1 MPQDDFKP
9 KFGRTRD
16 AGGARLLKHTTRVFR
31 QAGRAGVRA
40 LRQKGYVS
48 PSALRRGMGT
58 GVRAA
63 AGLIAP
69 GSRRVI
75 VKARYTRIVGGDLG
89 AARAHIKY
97 IVRDGVTREGMA
109 GHLYDA
115 SHDEADGSPFLDR
128 SGQDPHQ
135 FRFIVSPED
144 SARLA
149 DLKPF
154 IRDLLSQMERDLE
167 TRLDWVAVDH
177 FNTGHPHTHIVIR
190 GRDDQGWDLVLA
202 RDYIAHGVR
211 ARAQGLITLELG
223 PETDLERT
231 QKLFNETGQERL
243 TRLDRALLARAKDG
257 ILVVTAAEEQDPVQQ
272 TLRIGRLKTLQRLGL
287 AQERQQGVW
296 QLDGKL
302 ESKLRRLGD
311 RADKFRTMQQVLKEL
326 GIDRGAAAMALF
338 ERGPRKVP
346 LIGKVIGVG
355 MVDEI
360 TDRTWVV
367 VDAVDGRVH
376 YADLGRIEPGDAP
389 HRGMLVALAGDSTL
403 REKPTSVPRLE
414 VLSEVQIGRLVNYDG
429 PTWLDEAIVGKFHVQ
444 QDTPGFAAELR
455 QALADRGRWLA
466 GQGLAAVSGLGEVAP
481 KPDMMRRLRQ
491 RETAHLAETLSRQ
504 LNAIHVPHE
513 PGSRISGV
521 YERAIATP
529 TGKLA
534 VIRSADTFT
543 LAPWKPALEPLRGRA
558 VLGLMGPSRVMWTL
572 DRGRTLPGRG

>member
-1 MPQDDFKP
+1 MAEDDFKP
-9 KFGRTRD
+9 KLGRTRD
-16 AGGARLLKHTTRVFR
+16 AGRGRLVKHTTRVFR
-31 QAGRAGVRA
+31 QAGNAGVRA
-40 LRQKGYVS
+40 LRQKGHVP
-48 PSALRRGMGT
+48 PSALKRGMGT

-89 AARAHIKY
+89 AARAHLKY
-97 IVRDGVTREGMA
+97 VMRDGATRDGLP

-115 SHDEADGSPFLDR
+115 THDEADGSAFLDR

-167 TRLDWVAVDH
+167 TKLDWVAVDH

-190 GRDDQGWDLVLA
+190 GRDDQARDLIMA

-243 TRLDRALLARAKDG
+243 TRLDRSLLARAKDG
-257 ILVVTAAEEQDPVQQ
+257 ILVVTSAEEQDPVQQ
-272 TLRIGRLKTLQRLGL
+272 TLRIGRLKTLERLGL

-302 ESKLRRLGD
+302 ESKLRRLGE
-311 RADKFRTMQQVLKEL
+311 RADKFRTMQQVLREL
-326 GIDRGAAAMALF
+326 GIDRAAAAIALF

-346 LIGKVIGVG
+346 LIGKVIGSAWSTRSPTAPG
-355 MVDEI
+355 WWSMPL
-360 TDRTWVV
+360 TAGCTTPTWVGSSPPTCRIGACWWRLPATRRCAGSLRPSRGWRSCPRCRS
-367 VDAVDGRVH
+367 AVSPRTTGP
-376 YADLGRIEPGDAP
+376 PGSTKP
-389 HRGMLVALAGDSTL
+389 SLAGSTCS
-403 REKPTSVPRLE
+403 RT
-414 VLSEVQIGRLVNYDG
+414 
-429 PTWLDEAIVGKFHVQ
+429 
-444 QDTPGFAAELR
+444 R
-455 QALADRGRWLA
+455 QASPPSCVRCSPTAAA
-466 GQGLAAVSGLGEVAP
+466 GSLPAAWPRCPARTRS
-481 KPDMMRRLRQ
+481 RR
-491 RETAHLAETLSRQ
+491 SR
-504 LNAIHVPHE
+504 
-513 PGSRISGV
+513 
-521 YERAIATP
+521 T
-529 TGKLA
+529 
-534 VIRSADTFT
+534 
-543 LAPWKPALEPLRGRA
+543 
-558 VLGLMGPSRVMWTL
+558 
-572 DRGRTLPGRG
+572 